1 MILFFLLLL
10 KLTLSSRA
18 GLLVSDTLKVLDQIV
33 QVLRLLGEV
42 DRNFDLGGQQELLQS
57 LDRLPRLLRQVL
69 GDEEEDSAG
78 TGSQDVVQLRDAHI
92 WKNRFLS
99 LRSFNIIQF

>member
-1 MILFFLLLL
+1 MGLGPF

-18 GLLVSDTLKVLDQIV
+18 GLFVSDTLKVLDQIV
-33 QVLRLLGEV
+33 QVLRLFGEV

-78 TGSQDVVQLRDAHI
+78 TGSQDVVQLGDAHI
-92 WKNRFLS
+92 WKR
-99 LRSFNIIQF
+99 